1 MRLIRYLPALFAVLV
16 LLPAPALAQAFP
28 GKPIKFI
35 VPFPPGGSTD
45 GFSRPL
51 AAKLSELVRQPVVIE
66 NIGGAGASIG
76 SDRIAK
82 SAPDGYTL
90 GLATTG
96 SHAINPHVYGKKLP
110 HDTIRDFTHITLAV
124 SYVNV
129 LVVNPSVPAKSVAE
143 LIDYARANP
152 GKVTFGS
159 AGNGSSNH
167 LSGELLKVLSKAPM
181 EHVPYKGSGPAMTD
195 VIAGNI
201 TCMFDVLI
209 TSIPQMRAGRVRAIA
224 VTSAKRSP
232 YVPEVPSMD
241 ESGMPGY
248 NEAGSDLWFGIVGP
262 AGIPKPIVRFLNEKL
277 IEALRAQDMRQR
289 IRVQAFDLWTS
300 TPEEFTAVLKSD
312 HAKWGKIVAAAGA
325 RID

>member
-1 MRLIRYLPALFAVLV
+1 MKPPIRFCIALGIFFAIT
-16 LLPAPALAQAFP
+16 ANAQPFP
-28 GKPIKFI
+28 SKPLRWI

-51 AAKLSELVRQPVVIE
+51 AAKLAELLGQPVVVE

-82 SAPDGYTL
+82 SAPDGYTI

-96 SHAINPHVYGKKLP
+96 SHAINPHIYGAKLP
-110 HDTIRDFTHITLAV
+110 HDTIKDFTHITLAV

-129 LVVNPSVPAKSVAE
+129 LVVNPNVPARSVAE

-167 LSGELLKVLSKAPM
+167 LSAELLKVLTKAPT

-195 VIAGNI
+195 VMAGNI
-201 TCMFDVLI
+201 TGMFDVLI
-209 TSIPQMRAGRVRAIA
+209 TSIPQMRAGRVRALA

-232 YVPEVPSMD
+232 YVPEVPTME
-241 ESGMPGY
+241 ESGVPGY
-248 NEAGSDLWFGIVGP
+248 SDAGSDLWFGIVGP
-262 AGIPKPIVRFLNEKL
+262 AGIPRPIVQKLNEKL
-277 IEALRAQDMRQR
+277 IEALRAPDMRQR

-300 TPEEFTAVLKSD
+300 TPAEFSAVLKSD
-312 HAKWGKIVAAAGA
+312 HAKWGKIVRAAGA

>member
-1 MRLIRYLPALFAVLV
+1 MKTRLV
-16 LLPAPALAQAFP
+16 LAFMFFLAFSWTAHAQP
-28 GKPIKFI
+28 YPSKPLRWI

-51 AAKLSELVRQPVVIE
+51 AAKLAELLGQPVVVE
-66 NIGGAGASIG
+66 NVGGAGASIG

-82 SAPDGYTL
+82 SAPDGYTI

-96 SHAINPHVYGKKLP
+96 SHAINPHIYGAKLP
-110 HDTIRDFTHITLAV
+110 HDTVKDFTHITLAV

-129 LVVNPSVPAKSVAE
+129 LVVNPNVPVRSVAE
-143 LIDYARANP
+143 LIAYAKANP

-167 LSGELLKVLSKAPM
+167 LSGEVLKVLTKAPM

-195 VIAGNI
+195 VMAGNI
-201 TCMFDVLI
+201 TGMFDVLI
-209 TSIPQMRAGRVRAIA
+209 TSIPQINAGRVRALA

-232 YVPEVPSMD
+232 YVPEVPTMD
-241 ESGMPGY
+241 ESGVPGY
-248 NEAGSDLWFGIVGP
+248 NDAGSDLWFGIVGP
-262 AGIPKPIVRFLNEKL
+262 AGIPKPIVRKLNEKL
-277 IEALRAQDMRQR
+277 IEALRAPDMRQR

-312 HAKWGKIVAAAGA
+312 RDKWGKIVRAAGA

>member
-1 MRLIRYLPALFAVLV
+1 MKPGSCISFAISFC
-16 LLPAPALAQAFP
+16 LAFSFTANAQP
-28 GKPIKFI
+28 YPSKPLRWI

-51 AAKLSELVRQPVVIE
+51 AAKLAELLGQPVVVE

-82 SAPDGYTL
+82 SAPDGYTI

-96 SHAINPHVYGKKLP
+96 SHAINPHIYGTKLP
-110 HDTIRDFTHITLAV
+110 HDTVRDFTHITLAV

-129 LVVNPSVPAKSVAE
+129 LVVNPEVPVRTVVE
-143 LIDYARANP
+143 LIDYAKSNP

-167 LSGELLKVLSKAPM
+167 LSGELLKVLTRAPM
-181 EHVPYKGSGPAMTD
+181 EHIPYKGSGPAMTD
-195 VIAGNI
+195 VMAGNI
-201 TCMFDVLI
+201 TFMFDVLI
-209 TSIPQMRAGRVRAIA
+209 TSIPQVRAGRVRAIA

-241 ESGMPGY
+241 ESGVAGY

-262 AGIPKPIVRFLNEKL
+262 AGIPRPVVQKLNERL
-277 IEALRAQDMRQR
+277 IEALRAPDMRQR
-289 IRVQAFDLWTS
+289 VRLQAFDLWTS
-300 TPEEFTAVLKSD
+300 TPEEFTRVLKSD
-312 HAKWGKIVAAAGA
+312 HAKWGKIVRAAGA
-325 RID
+325 KID

>member
-1 MRLIRYLPALFAVLV
+1 MKPGFLATLAFAACLAASFPASSQSY
-16 LLPAPALAQAFP
+16 PS
-28 GKPIKFI
+28 KPLRWI

-51 AAKLSELVRQPVVIE
+51 AAKLSDLLGQPVVIE
-66 NIGGAGASIG
+66 NVGGAGASIG

-82 SAPDGYTL
+82 AAPDGYTI

-96 SHAINPHVYGKKLP
+96 SHAINPHIYGSKLP
-110 HDTIRDFTHITLAV
+110 HDTVRDFTHITLAV

-129 LVVNPSVPAKSVAE
+129 LVVHPGVPARSVAE

-167 LSGELLKVLSKAPM
+167 LSAELLKALSKAPM

-195 VIAGNI
+195 VMAGNI
-201 TCMFDVLI
+201 TGMFDVLI
-209 TSIPQMRAGRVRAIA
+209 TSIPQMRAGRVRALA
-224 VTSAKRSP
+224 VTSATRSP
-232 YVPEVPSMD
+232 YVPEVPTMA
-241 ESGMPGY
+241 ESGVAGY
-248 NEAGSDLWFGIVGP
+248 SEAGSELWFGIVGP
-262 AGIPKPIVRFLNEKL
+262 AGIPRPIVRKLNEKL
-277 IEALRAQDMRQR
+277 IEALRAADMRQR
-289 IRVQAFDLWTS
+289 IRIQAFDLWTS
-300 TPEEFTAVLKSD
+300 TPEEFTAVLKAD
-312 HAKWGKIVAAAGA
+312 RAKWGKIVGAAGA

>member
-1 MRLIRYLPALFAVLV
+1 MKFLPFVLSLLISGACHAQGYPA
-16 LLPAPALAQAFP
+16 
-28 GKPIKFI
+28 KPIRWI

-51 AAKLSELVRQPVVIE
+51 AAKLAELLGQPVVIE

-82 SAPDGYTL
+82 SAADGYTI

-96 SHAINPHVYGKKLP
+96 SHAINPHIYGAKLP
-110 HDTIRDFTHITLAV
+110 HDTIRDFTHVTLAV

-129 LVVNPSVPAKSVAE
+129 LVVNPNVPAKSVTE
-143 LIDYARANP
+143 LIAYAKANP
-152 GKVTFGS
+152 GKVSFGS

-167 LSGELLKVLSKAPM
+167 LSGEVLKVLTKAPM
-181 EHVPYKGSGPAMTD
+181 EHIPYKGSGPAMTD
-195 VIAGNI
+195 VMAGNI
-201 TCMFDVLI
+201 TFMFDVLI
-209 TSIPQMRAGRVRAIA
+209 TSIPQMNAGRVRALA

-232 YVPEVPSMD
+232 YVPEVPTMD
-241 ESGMPGY
+241 ESGVPGY

-262 AGIPKPIVRFLNEKL
+262 AGIPKPIVQKLNQTL
-277 IEALRAQDMRQR
+277 IEALRSPDMRQR
-289 IRVQAFDLWTS
+289 IRIQAFDLWTS

-312 HAKWGKIVAAAGA
+312 HAKWGKIVRAAGA
-325 RID
+325 RVD

>member
-1 MRLIRYLPALFAVLV
+1 MKPGSWIWFVLCIAFSV
-16 LLPAPALAQAFP
+16 TANAQAYP
-28 GKPIKFI
+28 SKPLRWI

-51 AAKLSELVRQPVVIE
+51 AAKLSELLGQPVVVE

-82 SAPDGYTL
+82 AAPDGYTI

-96 SHAINPHVYGKKLP
+96 SHAINPHIYGAKLP
-110 HDTIRDFTHITLAV
+110 HDTIKDFTHIALAV

-129 LVVNPSVPAKSVAE
+129 LVVNPNVPVTSVSE
-143 LIDYARANP
+143 LIAYAKANP

-167 LSGELLKVLSKAPM
+167 LSGEVLKVLSKAPM
-181 EHVPYKGSGPAMTD
+181 EHIPYKGSGPAMTD
-195 VIAGNI
+195 VMAGNI
-201 TCMFDVLI
+201 TMMFDVLI
-209 TSIPQMRAGRVRAIA
+209 TSIPQMRAGRVRALA

-232 YVPEVPSMD
+232 YVPEVPTMD
-241 ESGMPGY
+241 ESGVPGY

-262 AGIPKPIVRFLNEKL
+262 AGIPKPIVRKLNEKL
-277 IEALRAQDMRQR
+277 IEALRSPDMRQR
-289 IRVQAFDLWTS
+289 IRLQAFDLWTS
-300 TPEEFTAVLKSD
+300 TPEEFSAVLKAD
-312 HAKWGKIVAAAGA
+312 HAKWGKIVRAAGA

>member
-1 MRLIRYLPALFAVLV
+1 M
-16 LLPAPALAQAFP
+16 
-28 GKPIKFI
+28 
-35 VPFPPGGSTD
+35 PFPPGGSTD

-51 AAKLSELVRQPVVIE
+51 AAKLAELLGQPVVVE

-82 SAPDGYTL
+82 SAPDGYTI

-96 SHAINPHVYGKKLP
+96 SHAINPHIYGAKLP
-110 HDTIRDFTHITLAV
+110 HDTIKDFTHITLAV

-129 LVVNPSVPAKSVAE
+129 LVVNPNVPAKSVAE
-143 LIDYARANP
+143 LIAYAKANP

-167 LSGELLKVLSKAPM
+167 LSGEVLKVLTKAPM
-181 EHVPYKGSGPAMTD
+181 EHIPYKGSGPAMTD
-195 VIAGNI
+195 VMAGNI
-201 TCMFDVLI
+201 TFMFDVLI
-209 TSIPQMRAGRVRAIA
+209 TSIPQMNAGRVRALA

-232 YVPEVPSMD
+232 YVPEVPTMD
-241 ESGMPGY
+241 ESGVAGY

-262 AGIPKPIVRFLNEKL
+262 AGIPRPIVQKLNEKL
-277 IEALRAQDMRQR
+277 IEALRSPDMRQR
-289 IRVQAFDLWTS
+289 IRIQAFDLWTS
-300 TPEEFTAVLKSD
+300 TPEEFTGVLKSD
-312 HAKWGKIVAAAGA
+312 HAKWGKIVRAAGA

>member
-1 MRLIRYLPALFAVLV
+1 MKSRIWIGIALGLV
-16 LLPAPALAQAFP
+16 ISAAANAQTFP
-28 GKPIKFI
+28 SKPLRWI

-51 AAKLSELVRQPVVIE
+51 AAKLAELLGQPVVVE

-82 SAPDGYTL
+82 SAPDGYTI

-96 SHAINPHVYGKKLP
+96 SHAINPHIYGAKLP
-110 HDTIRDFTHITLAV
+110 HDTIKDFTHIALAV

-129 LVVNPSVPAKSVAE
+129 LVVNPNVPVKSVAE
-143 LIDYARANP
+143 LIAYAKANP
-152 GKVTFGS
+152 GKVSFGS

-167 LSGELLKVLSKAPM
+167 LSGEVLKVLTKAPM
-181 EHVPYKGSGPAMTD
+181 EHIPYKGSGPAMTD
-195 VIAGNI
+195 VMAGNI
-201 TCMFDVLI
+201 TMMFDVLI
-209 TSIPQMRAGRVRAIA
+209 TSIPQMNAGRVRALA
-224 VTSAKRSP
+224 VTSARRSP
-232 YVPEVPSMD
+232 YVPEVPTMD
-241 ESGMPGY
+241 EAGVPGY

-262 AGIPKPIVRFLNEKL
+262 TGIPKPIVLKLNEKL
-277 IEALRAQDMRQR
+277 IEALRAPDMRQR
-289 IRVQAFDLWTS
+289 IRLQAFDLWTS

-312 HAKWGKIVAAAGA
+312 HAKWGKIVRAAGA

>member
-1 MRLIRYLPALFAVLV
+1 MKLWVFILGIFFSGFCT
-16 LLPAPALAQAFP
+16 AQP
-28 GKPIKFI
+28 YPSKPIRFI

-51 AAKLSELVRQPVVIE
+51 AIKLSELVGQPVVIE
-66 NIGGAGASIG
+66 NVGGAGASIG

-82 SAPDGYTL
+82 SAPDGYTI

-96 SHAINPHVYGKKLP
+96 SLAINPHIYGRKLP

-129 LVVNPSVPAKSVAE
+129 LVVNPNVPVKTVAE
-143 LIDYARANP
+143 LIEYAKTNP
-152 GKVTFGS
+152 VSFGS

-201 TCMFDVLI
+201 TFMFDVLI
-209 TSIPQMRAGRVRAIA
+209 TSIPQMRAGRVRALA

-232 YVPEVPSMD
+232 YVPEVPTMD
-241 ESGMPGY
+241 ESGVHGY
-248 NEAGSDLWFGIVGP
+248 AEAGSDLWFGVVGP
-262 AGIPKPIVRFLNEKL
+262 AGIPRPIVQKLNEKL
-277 IEALRAQDMRQR
+277 IEALRSPDMRQR
-289 IRVQAFDLWTS
+289 IRLQGFDLWTS
-300 TPEEFTAVLKSD
+300 TPEEFTAVLKAD
-312 HAKWGKIVAAAGA
+312 YAKWGRIVGAAGA
-325 RID
+325 KID

>member
-1 MRLIRYLPALFAVLV
+1 LF
-16 LLPAPALAQAFP
+16 LLSGACAAQGFP
-28 GKPIKFI
+28 SKPLKFI

-51 AAKLSELVRQPVVIE
+51 AAKLANLLGQPVVVE
-66 NIGGAGASIG
+66 NVGGAGASIG

-82 SAPDGYTL
+82 SAPDGYTI

-96 SHAINPHVYGKKLP
+96 SHAINPHVYGAKLP
-110 HDTIRDFTHITLAV
+110 HDTVADFTHITLAV

-129 LVVNPSVPAKSVAE
+129 LVVHPNLPAKSIGE
-143 LIDYARANP
+143 LIAYAKANP

-167 LSGELLKVLSKAPM
+167 LSGELLKVLTKAPM

-195 VIAGNI
+195 LIAGNI
-201 TCMFDVLI
+201 SFMFDVLI
-209 TSIPQMRAGRVRAIA
+209 TSIPQMRAGRVRALA

-241 ESGMPGY
+241 ETGIAGY

-262 AGIPKPIVRFLNEKL
+262 ARIPRPVVQKLNEKL
-277 IEALRAQDMRQR
+277 IEALRAPDMRE
-289 IRVQAFDLWTS
+289 RVRFQAFDLWTS
-300 TPEEFTAVLKSD
+300 TPEEFTKVVRD
-312 HAKWGKIVAAAGA
+312 DRAKWGKIVTAAGA
-325 RID
+325 KVD

>member
-1 MRLIRYLPALFAVLV
+1 MKPGIWTCIALSLFFST
-16 LLPAPALAQAFP
+16 PINAQSYP
-28 GKPIKFI
+28 SKPLRWI

-51 AAKLSELVRQPVVIE
+51 AAKLSELLGQPVVVE

-82 SAPDGYTL
+82 AAPDGYTI

-96 SHAINPHVYGKKLP
+96 SHAINPHIYGAKLP
-110 HDTIRDFTHITLAV
+110 HDTIRDFTHIALAV

-129 LVVNPSVPAKSVAE
+129 LVVNPNVPAKTVAE
-143 LIDYARANP
+143 LIAYAKANP
-152 GKVTFGS
+152 GKVSFGS

-167 LSGELLKVLSKAPM
+167 LSGEVLKVLTKAPM
-181 EHVPYKGSGPAMTD
+181 EHIPYKGSGPAMTD
-195 VIAGNI
+195 VMAGNI
-201 TCMFDVLI
+201 TFMFDVLI
-209 TSIPQMRAGRVRAIA
+209 TSIPQMNAGRVRALA

-232 YVPEVPSMD
+232 YVPEVATMD
-241 ESGMPGY
+241 ESGVPGY

-262 AGIPKPIVRFLNEKL
+262 AGIPKPIVARLNEKL
-277 IEALRAQDMRQR
+277 IEALRAPDMRQR
-289 IRVQAFDLWTS
+289 IRIQAFDLWTS

-312 HAKWGKIVAAAGA
+312 HAKWGKIVRAAGA

>member
-1 MRLIRYLPALFAVLV
+1 MKIVLFILFFLSSGACISQDYPARPIRW
-16 LLPAPALAQAFP
+16 
-28 GKPIKFI
+28 I

-51 AAKLSELVRQPVVIE
+51 AAKLSEVLGQPVVVE

-82 SAPDGYTL
+82 SAPDGYTI

-96 SHAINPHVYGKKLP
+96 SHAINPHIYGAKLP
-110 HDTIRDFTHITLAV
+110 HDTIRDFSHITLAV

-129 LVVNPSVPAKSVAE
+129 LVVNPNVPAKSVAE
-143 LIDYARANP
+143 LIAYAKANP
-152 GKVTFGS
+152 GKVSFGS

-167 LSGELLKVLSKAPM
+167 LSGEVLKVLTKAPM
-181 EHVPYKGSGPAMTD
+181 EHIPYKGSGPAMTD
-195 VIAGNI
+195 VMAGNI
-201 TCMFDVLI
+201 TFMFDVLI
-209 TSIPQMRAGRVRAIA
+209 TSIPQMNAGRVRALA

-232 YVPEVPSMD
+232 YVPEVPTMD
-241 ESGMPGY
+241 ESGVPGY

-262 AGIPKPIVRFLNEKL
+262 AGIPRPIVQKLNEKM
-277 IEALRAQDMRQR
+277 IEALRSPDMRQR
-289 IRVQAFDLWTS
+289 IRIQAFDLWTS

-312 HAKWGKIVAAAGA
+312 HAKWGKIVRAAGA
-325 RID
+325 RVD